1 MTTKTVKGFELR
13 LDRSY
18 DLTHH
23 MWAFVDDDFV
33 RVGMDA
39 LGVETSGT
47 LAHLA
52 IGGVGDVVSAG
63 DAFGSLE
70 AEKYVGPLVSPVSGI
85 VTAVNS
91 AILEN
96 PGLVHTH
103 PYDSGWM
110 IEIEPSALDSDLAR
124 LVSGEQTVEDAFS
137 EKVTQYRLEGVLAE

>member
-1 MTTKTVKGFELR
+1 MTSKTVKGFELR

-23 MWAFVDDDFV
+23 MWALVDADLV

-52 IGGVGDVVSAG
+52 IGGVGDVVTAG
-63 DAFGSLE
+63 NAFGSLE
-70 AEKYVGPLVSPVSGI
+70 AEKYVGPLVSPVSGT
-85 VTAVNS
+85 VTAVNV
-91 AILEN
+91 AVLEN

-103 PYDSGWM
+103 PYDTGWM
-110 IEIEPSALDSDLAR
+110 IEIEPSALGSDLAT
-124 LVSGEQTVEDAFS
+124 LVNGEQAVEDAFS
-137 EKVTQYRLEGVLAE
+137 KKVTQYRLEGVLAE